1 VSFLALGDYR
11 AENVASNNIRA
22 FGISGI
28 RDSGIRDS
36 GGGFAKP
43 YRADQRHYQ
52 LIWKIELQNQNIG
65 ISTL

>member
-28 RDSGIRDS
+28 RAPD
-36 GGGFAKP
+36 GGFAKP

-52 LIWKIELQNQNIG
+52 LFWKIELQKQNIG